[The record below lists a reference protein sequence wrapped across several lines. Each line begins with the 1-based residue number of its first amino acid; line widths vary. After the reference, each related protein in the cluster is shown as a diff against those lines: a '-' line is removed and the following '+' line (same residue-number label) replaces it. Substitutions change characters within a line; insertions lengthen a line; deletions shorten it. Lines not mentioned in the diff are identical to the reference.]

1 MMEYILGVDT
11 SNYRTSLCVINTE
24 GQVVAEERPLLQV
37 KLGERGLQQSAALF
51 QHVQRL
57 PQLMESIHHQ
67 RPDLR
72 AGLRA
77 IAVSTRPRNQAGS
90 YMPVFRA
97 GELVARSLSTVL
109 ELPLYETSHQEG
121 HLAAGERTA
130 DRPLTQ
136 DRWLAIHLSGGTS
149 ELLMVERTKNGYEVQ
164 CLGGTTDLH
173 AGQLVDR
180 IGVRLGLPFPAGP
193 ELESLAQ
200 QGGETSFSVP
210 SSVKEY
216 HFSFSG
222 AETAL
227 FKAIDRGESPT
238 AVARATEQVIANTLE
253 KVLRKAMDQFNVK
266 EVLIV
271 GGVAAN
277 AYLRQRLRHRLEHP
291 AVGGHLAFAD
301 PRYSGDNAFGV
312 ATIGL
317 HSWRSEQ

>member
-24 GQVVAEERPLLQV
+24 GQIVAEERPLLEV
-37 KLGERGLQQSAALF
+37 KRGERGLQQSTALF

-57 PQLMESIHHQ
+57 PQLMESIHRQ
-67 RPDLR
+67 QP
-72 AGLRA
+72 GLKVGLQA

-121 HLAAGERTA
+121 HLAAGEHTA

-136 DRWLAIHLSGGTS
+136 ERWLAIHLSGGTS

-193 ELESLAQ
+193 ELERLAQ
-200 QGGETSFSVP
+200 QGGVTTLSVP
-210 SSVKEY
+210 SSVKENQ
-216 HFSFSG
+216 FSFSG

-227 FKAIDRGESPT
+227 FRAIDRGEAPT

-253 KVLRKAMDQFNVK
+253 KVLRKAMEQFSVK

-277 AYLRQRLRHRLEHP
+277 AYLRQRLRYRLEHP
-291 AVGGHLAFAD
+291 AVGGRLAFAD
-301 PRYSGDNAFGV
+301 PCYSGDNAFGV

-317 HSWRSEQ
+317 HSWQSEQ